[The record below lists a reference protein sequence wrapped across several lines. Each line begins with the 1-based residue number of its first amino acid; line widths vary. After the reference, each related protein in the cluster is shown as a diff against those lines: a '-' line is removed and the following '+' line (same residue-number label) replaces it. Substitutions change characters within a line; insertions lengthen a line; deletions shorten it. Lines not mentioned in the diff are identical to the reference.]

1 MPAQSQGDGQIKH
14 VGPCYIFKSRY
25 QIYIYMCVF
34 RDTICK
40 KGMSSNMIDTH
51 LAKALFKSAPNPAK
65 CDANMLGQPVDD

>member
-1 MPAQSQGDGQIKH
+1 
-14 VGPCYIFKSRY
+14 
-25 QIYIYMCVF
+25 MCVF